1 MSAPSL
7 RWSFRRPPALLV
19 VIAALVTSVAGA
31 GESPLQFL
39 YIDANI
45 GGSSGGH
52 VAVKLHDAVYHYQ
65 NADGI
70 TRLTRDSWNRF
81 RFVYND
87 LENRNIHIADVSV
100 HAADVERIRDR
111 LQRLLMV
118 QNRQID
124 YLEALRQDQAL
135 LEALRQRQP
144 VAIPGIGFFSRVPG
158 QSPAMNDLRAR
169 IEARR
174 GPGYLPALRERSE
187 RRITALAYRPPS
199 VPDTALAIDRY
210 PEYPPTFSEQVSDAY
225 THWFAA
231 SAIQEGWSLADDR
244 LIDTAPGSTE
254 GQLGIQERESLTRY
268 REQLRLAIEADLD
281 ANYIGSGAA
290 LLLAIARYQ
299 AVSASLET
307 GRLLV
312 LDILPPDAL
321 SEHRLIDA
329 DSRSALAPMLG
340 RLRKIESQ
348 HRQTFAAEPEPDE
361 TTYNRLELAASEI
374 REIQR
379 AETTGQA
386 IRITRESGP
395 PQGTGWALPPVR
407 QASGRMDEAK
417 AAAERLDRFMTAL
430 QERYDYELITR
441 NCVTELH
448 EAIHSSYSGPAG
460 IRSAL
465 GDFLEPGARQG
476 FIPFRFF
483 ELARSHYRIQ
493 SVRLLPSFRQ
503 RKLAAL
509 GTSDWLARLRE
520 SNTLTA
526 RHYQPREGDSAFL
539 LFTEDA
545 GWARPVLGSVNLA
558 YALGATTGGVVTAPF
573 DRGSKLS
580 DGLRGILF
588 SLPELA
594 GWNIRKGSYD
604 EMTVRAD
611 P

>member
-1 MSAPSL
+1 MP
-7 RWSFRRPPALLV
+7 
-19 VIAALVTSVAGA
+19 VARA
-31 GESPLQFL
+31 GESPLQLL

-87 LENRNIHIADVSV
+87 LENRNIHIADVSAQ
-100 HAADVERIRDR
+100 AADVERIRDR

-118 QNRQID
+118 QNRHMD
-124 YLEALRQDQAL
+124 YLEALRQDQTL

-158 QSPAMNDLRAR
+158 QSPSMDDLRAR
-169 IEARR
+169 IEASR
-174 GPGYLPALRERSE
+174 GPGYLSGLREQSN
-187 RRITALAYRPPS
+187 RRLKALAYRPPS
-199 VPDTALAIDRY
+199 IPDTALGIDRY
-210 PEYPPTFSEQVSDAY
+210 PEYPPTFSEQVSDTY
-225 THWFAA
+225 THSFAA
-231 SAIQEGWSLADDR
+231 SAILEGWPLAEGR
-244 LIDTAPGSTE
+244 LIDAAPGSVE
-254 GQLGIQERESLTRY
+254 GQLGAQERESLSRY
-268 REQLRLAIEADLD
+268 REQLRQAIETDLEAD
-281 ANYIGSGAA
+281 YIGSGAA

-299 AVSASLET
+299 AVSSSLKT

-312 LDILPPDAL
+312 LDILPPDAI
-321 SEHRLIDA
+321 SEHRQLEA
-329 DSRSALAPMLG
+329 DLRSALAPMLA
-340 RLRKIESQ
+340 RLRALRTQ
-348 HRQTFAAEPEPDE
+348 HRRAFAAEPEPDE
-361 TTYNRLELAASEI
+361 TTYNRLELAESEI
-374 REIQR
+374 RELQR

-407 QASGRMDEAK
+407 HASGRMDESLQAS
-417 AAAERLDRFMTAL
+417 AERLDRFMAAL
-430 QERYDYELITR
+430 QQRYDYELITR

-448 EAIHSSYSGPAG
+448 EAIHSSYSEPAG

-509 GTSDWLARLRE
+509 GASDWLARLRE

-545 GWARPVLGSVNLA
+545 GWARPFLGSVNLA

-573 DRGSKLS
+573 DRGSKLA

-594 GWNIRKGSYD
+594 GWSIRKGSYD
-604 EMTVRAD
+604 EMTVRAE

>member
-1 MSAPSL
+1 MP
-7 RWSFRRPPALLV
+7 
-19 VIAALVTSVAGA
+19 VAGA
-31 GESPLQFL
+31 GESPLQLL

-87 LENRNIHIADVSV
+87 LENRNIHIADISV
-100 HAADVERIRDR
+100 QAADVERIRDR

-118 QNRQID
+118 QNRHMD
-124 YLEALRQDQAL
+124 YLEALRQDQSLLTAL
-135 LEALRQRQP
+135 HQGQSIT
-144 VAIPGIGFFSRVPG
+144 IPGIGFFSRVLL
-158 QSPAMNDLRAR
+158 QSPSMDDLRAR
-169 IEARR
+169 IEASR
-174 GPGYLPALRERSE
+174 GPGYLPGLRERSN

-199 VPDTALAIDRY
+199 VQDTPLGIDRY
-210 PEYPPTFSEQVSDAY
+210 PEYQPTFSEQVSDAY

-231 SAIQEGWSLADDR
+231 SAILEGWPLVEGR
-244 LIDTAPGSTE
+244 LIDAAQGSTE
-254 GQLGIQERESLTRY
+254 GQLGAQERESLSRY
-268 REQLRLAIEADLD
+268 REQLRQAIETDLD
-281 ANYIGSGAA
+281 DDYIGSGAT

-299 AVSASLET
+299 AVSSSLKT
-307 GRLLV
+307 GRLLL

-321 SEHRLIDA
+321 SEHRLLEA
-329 DSRSALAPMLG
+329 DSRSALAPMLV
-340 RLRKIESQ
+340 RLRALWTQ
-348 HRQTFAAEPEPDE
+348 HRRAFAAEAEPDE

-374 REIQR
+374 RELQR

-395 PQGTGWALPPVR
+395 PQGMGWTLPPVR
-407 QASGRMDEAK
+407 QPSGRMDESLQASL
-417 AAAERLDRFMTAL
+417 ERIDRFMTAL
-430 QERYDYELITR
+430 QDRYDYELITR

-509 GTSDWLARLRE
+509 GASDWLARLRE
-520 SNTLTA
+520 NNTLTA

-545 GWARPVLGSVNLA
+545 GWARPVLGGVNLA

-573 DRGSKLS
+573 DRGSKLA

-604 EMTVRAD
+604 EMTVRAE